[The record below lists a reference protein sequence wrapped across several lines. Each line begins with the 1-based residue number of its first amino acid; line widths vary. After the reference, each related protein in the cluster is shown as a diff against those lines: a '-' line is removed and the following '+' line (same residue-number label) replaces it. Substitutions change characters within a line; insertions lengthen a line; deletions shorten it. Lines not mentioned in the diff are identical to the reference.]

1 MGDWINCL
9 PYDQPFEMQELLQM
23 GQQLGLHLNR

>member
-23 GQQLGLHLNR
+23 GRQLGLHLNR